1 MSGTDKRW
9 RKQTI
14 QQTSLKKGR
23 NNLIFRGL
31 IFQAVLE
38 ALFLSK
44 CAVILHTPAELITM
58 QGSYL
63 VNKIIRVQEKWLVFV
78 SRLLTLMFSRRK
90 FPHKGALLVK
100 RPWRALL
107 FLNKNGLNRS
117 TPEFCVHGFLIKLG
131 LFDFSFLRL

>member
-1 MSGTDKRW
+1 MESK
-9 RKQTI
+9 
-14 QQTSLKKGR
+14 TSLKKGR
-23 NNLIFRGL
+23 NNLIFWGL

-38 ALFLSK
+38 APFLSK
-44 CAVILHTPAELITM
+44 CAVILQTPTELITM

-100 RPWRALL
+100 RPWCALL
-107 FLNKNGLNRS
+107 F
-117 TPEFCVHGFLIKLG
+117 
-131 LFDFSFLRL
+131 